1 MAVSFDKPPEEK
13 RIKTAVALE
22 YDVTKD
28 SAPKVVAYGRGEIA
42 DKILRIAQA
51 NQIPIREDPI
61 LAQALSM
68 VDLEEE
74 IPAELYAVVAEV
86 LAWVYRMQKKT
97 IED

>member
-1 MAVSFDKPPEEK
+1 MAIPYKTPEEN
-13 RIKTAVALE
+13 RVKTAIALE
-22 YDVTKD
+22 YDQKND
-28 SAPKVVAYGRGEIA
+28 SAPKVVASGHGEIA
-42 DKILRIAQA
+42 DKILQIARA

-86 LAWVYRMQKKT
+86 LAWVYKLRDKK
-97 IED
+97 IQD

>member
-1 MAVSFDKPPEEK
+1 MAIPNPPEEN
-13 RIKTAVALE
+13 RIKTAIALE
-22 YDVTKD
+22 YDPKKN
-28 SAPKVVAYGRGEIA
+28 SSPKVIATGRGEIA
-42 DKILRIAQA
+42 DKILQIAQA

-86 LAWVYRMQKKT
+86 LAWVYRLRNKT
-97 IED
+97 LED